1 MCKTYNISF
10 LFVSKCVRVY
20 SFHSVESVM
29 SEHVMSVV
37 ATLQISTKHKLLSV
51 QENLHIISK
60 AELLKIF
67 LQKN

>member
-1 MCKTYNISF
+1 
-10 LFVSKCVRVY
+10 
-20 SFHSVESVM
+20 M